1 MDEYSIHSGSS
12 SVWNFLGVGNSSE
25 AERKVDPSTLA
36 NYSNACKLGNLKL
49 LKELLVDKSVNPAEH
64 NNSPIRIASEYGH
77 EKIVALLLTDKRVDP
92 TALDNQVRCCHR
104 FCFLLLLLFFFFFAF
119 SKVLHFIPDSHC

>member
-1 MDEYSIHSGSS
+1 MGVKVKKGIQQFCSQLTCSGSS

-25 AERKVDPSTLA
+25 AERKVDPSTIP

-64 NNSPIRIASEYGH
+64 NNSPIRIACEYGH

-92 TALDNQVRCCHR
+92 TALDNQVG
-104 FCFLLLLLFFFFFAF
+104 
-119 SKVLHFIPDSHC
+119 SEWS